1 MKQKKNFIIIIVII
15 AISSVFL
22 IKNNKFIEKND
33 SYVVS
38 GAESEKSNLENNDI
52 EKNDNNQGDF
62 SKIENIEDVKTVDKS
77 ENMTKKI
84 SIYIS
89 GAVNSPGVVELK
101 SNDRLMEGVKLCD
114 GLTDE
119 ADTNRINLAMKVKD
133 EGHYIIPKEGEEI
146 ELNDSNENVENNNND
161 GNNNTEGDNEGDNKK
176 ININGASK
184 EELDSLPGVGEVT
197 AQKIIDYREE
207 NKEFKSI
214 DEIKNVKGI
223 GENKFNDLKD
233 YICIQ

>member
-1 MKQKKNFIIIIVII
+1 MKQKKKFIIIIVII

-38 GAESEKSNLENNDI
+38 GAESEKSTLENNDV
-52 EKNDNNQGDF
+52 EKNDNDKGDF
-62 SKIENIEDVKTVDKS
+62 SKIENIEDVKTVDKT

-101 SNDRLMEGVKLCD
+101 SNERLMEGVKLCD

-133 EGHYIIPKEGEEI
+133 EGHYIIPKQGEEI
-146 ELNDSNENVENNNND
+146 ALNDSNDNVENNNND
-161 GNNNTEGDNEGDNKK
+161 GNNITEGDDKK
-176 ININGASK
+176 ININSASK
-184 EELDSLPGVGEVT
+184 EDLDSLPGVGEVT
-197 AQKIIDYREE
+197 AQKILDYREE